1 MSAYA
6 AGEPGNQSPRE
17 GTATHDPQTTSQMVP
32 GMDDGM
38 GAMSSRGLETEPR
51 DRYREDYYPERG
63 YRGGGG
69 YRDERYRGW
78 DDRDYDRQRD
88 YSDNGR
94 QRGGQG
100 GGNSGGFTDDAS
112 RFARQHLRTGETK
125 EFFKTSEFFLTLI
138 GAATLIIAAAVQDTF
153 DAPEMWRLF
162 TYLFVAYIISRGI
175 AKAGSSKSDNR
186 AGRNNN

>member
-1 MSAYA
+1 MSAFA
-6 AGEPGNQSPRE
+6 AGEPGNQSPRAD

-32 GMDDGM
+32 GMDGGSEGM
-38 GAMSSRGLETEPR
+38 QSRGMETDLG
-51 DRYREDYYPERG
+51 DRYRDDYYPERG

-78 DDRDYDRQRD
+78 DDRDYDRQRGYD
-88 YSDNGR
+88 YDR
-94 QRGGQG
+94 HRGGQG
-100 GGNSGGFTDDAS
+100 RGDSGGFSDEAS

-138 GAATLIIAAAVQDTF
+138 GAITLIVAAAVQDTF

-162 TYLFVAYIISRGI
+162 TFLFVAYIISRGI

-186 AGRNNN
+186 RGQNNN